1 MPHYAGLA
9 AVVLIIPLVSAGVV
23 QLDWTVFPVAA
34 LLYALGA
41 VGAQATRRRPPT
53 DPPNGA

>member
-1 MPHYAGLA
+1 MGLA
-9 AVVLIIPLVSAGVV
+9 AVALIIPFVVAGVV

-41 VGAQATRRRPPT
+41 VGAFATRRRPPT
-53 DPPNGA
+53 DPPIGP